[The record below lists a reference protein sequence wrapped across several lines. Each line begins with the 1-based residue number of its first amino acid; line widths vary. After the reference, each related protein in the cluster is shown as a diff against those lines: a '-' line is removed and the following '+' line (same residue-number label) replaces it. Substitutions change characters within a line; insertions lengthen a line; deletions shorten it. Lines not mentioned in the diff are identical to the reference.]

1 MPWWGWLIR
10 SNYGLSSTAE
20 WTTSFQLMSSSSGQ
34 GGPHLWH
41 YNRHTMRINFSYSE
55 NNYAVLGPG
64 FGDIL
69 QLGSNNSERSYMLKW
84 YRFVC
89 PCVCMCPKRFFLFF
103 FTLFTLHVAL
113 VMLVKCKQWWFFF
126 QAFSAFDRWLF
137 GVCSSVVSSSH
148 KWMYWTQTGEAICNT
163 HFNKKKKK
171 VVPGKANFKQCL
183 SFVSETTHSV
193 VWVPFA
199 SNITTAK
206 SKKNKNYFWFLYG
219 LPSATILLNSALW
232 VSKAFNHFLSYSQL
246 FFHPISFPLCS
257 QSHSYELASPASP
270 VSKLHQNI

>member
-1 MPWWGWLIR
+1 MRQGLALYSCTLPLIQHFLGSKWKWVEVISSRSRLLHMPWWGWLIR

-89 PCVCMCPKRFFLFF
+89 PCVCVCPKRFFCFF
-103 FTLFTLHVAL
+103 
-113 VMLVKCKQWWFFF
+113 
-126 QAFSAFDRWLF
+126 S
-137 GVCSSVVSSSH
+137 
-148 KWMYWTQTGEAICNT
+148 
-163 HFNKKKKK
+163 
-171 VVPGKANFKQCL
+171 
-183 SFVSETTHSV
+183 
-193 VWVPFA
+193 
-199 SNITTAK
+199 
-206 SKKNKNYFWFLYG
+206 
-219 LPSATILLNSALW
+219 
-232 VSKAFNHFLSYSQL
+232 
-246 FFHPISFPLCS
+246 LCS
-257 QSHSYELASPASP
+257 LFMW
-270 VSKLHQNI
+270 LW